1 MMKELRDLPRSQ
13 RIVLYLFLAW
23 AFGGAAIG
31 ALILLWVIIG
41 GLITTFHHGLGG

>member
-23 AFGGAAIG
+23 AFSGIAIFAVF
-31 ALILLWVIIG
+31 ALWAIVG
-41 GLITTFHHGLGG
+41 GLVTTFHHGLGH